1 MFDASNINVRALLI
15 FIEVYEAQ
23 NFSVVARR
31 QGISA
36 SQISRVIHQLEDA
49 LGQQL
54 FYRNTRAVIPTE
66 SGHLFIRYA
75 RAMVENV
82 EEARR
87 ELDERSSE
95 PSGTIRIN
103 GPVFFGQRHVAPG
116 LAELTERYPRLN
128 IELTLT
134 DDFIDPHRDA
144 ADLIFRI
151 GMLTDS
157 TFHARIFG
165 QQRYHLAASP
175 AYLRKHGVPDDPATL
190 SDHQCLVYRGSSGPN
205 RWLVRREGENWIHY
219 PVVARMTS
227 NNAESLLTAA
237 LGGMGIVLFP
247 DWLIGDRLQRG
258 ELVALLP
265 EMACAINTEP
275 LNIAAIYPHARHP
288 PLNVRAVI
296 DYYVERFGTPPYWQ
310 RKGITRQAPGG

>member
-1 MFDASNINVRALLI
+1 MYDAGSMNLRSLKI
-15 FIEVYEAQ
+15 FIAVFEAE

-31 QGISA
+31 EGLSA
-36 SQISRVIHQLEDA
+36 SQVSRIIHQLEDA

-75 RAMVENV
+75 REMMTSFED
-82 EEARR
+82 ARR
-87 ELDERSSE
+87 ELDARSTE

-103 GPVFFGQRHVAPG
+103 APVFFGQRHIAPG
-116 LAELTERYPRLN
+116 LPGLTAHYPRLN

-134 DDFIDPHRDA
+134 DDFIDPHKNA
-144 ADLIFRI
+144 ADVIFRI
-151 GMLTDS
+151 GVLTDS

-175 AYLRKHGVPDDPATL
+175 DYLRQHGAPQVPDDLAH
-190 SDHQCLVYRGSSGPN
+190 HQCLVYRGSSGPN
-205 RWLVRREGENWIHY
+205 RWLFRGPGEEWVHY
-219 PVVARMTS
+219 PVVPLMTS
-227 NNAESLLTAA
+227 NNAESLLAAA

-247 DWLIGDRLQRG
+247 DWLIGDRVQQG

-265 EMACAINTEP
+265 GLECAIHTEP
-275 LNIAAIYPHARHP
+275 LNIAAIYPNARHP

-296 DYYVERFGTPPYWQ
+296 DHYVGCFGTPLYWQ
-310 RKGITRQAPGG
+310 TQGR

>member
-49 LGQQL
+49 LDQQL

-310 RKGITRQAPGG
+310 T

>member
-1 MFDASNINVRALLI
+1 MFDPSNINVRALLI

-310 RKGITRQAPGG
+310 T

>member
-23 NFSVVARR
+23 NFSIVARR

-310 RKGITRQAPGG
+310 T

>member
-190 SDHQCLVYRGSSGPN
+190 RDHQCLVYRGSSGPN

-310 RKGITRQAPGG
+310 T

>member
-1 MFDASNINVRALLI
+1 MYDAGSMNLRSLKI
-15 FIEVYEAQ
+15 FIAVFEAE

-31 QGISA
+31 EGLSA
-36 SQISRVIHQLEDA
+36 SQVSRIIHQLEDA

-75 RAMVENV
+75 REMMTSF

-87 ELDERSSE
+87 ELDARSTE

-103 GPVFFGQRHVAPG
+103 APVFFGQRHIAPG
-116 LAELTERYPRLN
+116 LPGLTARYPRLN

-134 DDFIDPHRDA
+134 DDFIDSHKNA
-144 ADLIFRI
+144 ADVIFRI
-151 GMLTDS
+151 GVLTDS

-175 AYLRKHGVPDDPATL
+175 DYLRQHGAPQGPDDLA
-190 SDHQCLVYRGSSGPN
+190 HHKCLVYRGSSGPN
-205 RWLVRREGENWIHY
+205 RWLFRGPGEEWVHY
-219 PVVARMTS
+219 PVMPLMTS
-227 NNAESLLTAA
+227 NNAESLLAAA

-247 DWLIGDRLQRG
+247 DWLIGDRVQQG

-265 EMACAINTEP
+265 GLECAIHTEP
-275 LNIAAIYPHARHP
+275 LNIAAIYPNARHP

-296 DYYVERFGTPPYWQ
+296 DHYVGCFGTPLYWQ
-310 RKGITRQAPGG
+310 TQGR

>member
-175 AYLRKHGVPDDPATL
+175 AYLHKHGVPDDPATL
-190 SDHQCLVYRGSSGPN
+190 SDHQCLVYRGSSGPS

-310 RKGITRQAPGG
+310 T

>member
-23 NFSVVARR
+23 NFSIVARR

-87 ELDERSSE
+87 ELDERSLE

-310 RKGITRQAPGG
+310 T

>member
-275 LNIAAIYPHARHP
+275 LNIAAIYPNARHP

-310 RKGITRQAPGG
+310 T

>member
-227 NNAESLLTAA
+227 NNAETLLTAA

-310 RKGITRQAPGG
+310 T

>member
-1 MFDASNINVRALLI
+1 MYDAGSMNLRSLKI
-15 FIEVYEAQ
+15 FIAVFEAE

-31 QGISA
+31 EGLSA
-36 SQISRVIHQLEDA
+36 SQVSRIIHQLEDA

-75 RAMVENV
+75 REMMTSF

-87 ELDERSSE
+87 ELDARSTE

-103 GPVFFGQRHVAPG
+103 APVFFGQRHIAPG
-116 LAELTERYPRLN
+116 LPGLTARYPRLN

-134 DDFIDPHRDA
+134 DDFIDPHKNA
-144 ADLIFRI
+144 ADVIFRI
-151 GMLTDS
+151 GVLMDS

-175 AYLRKHGVPDDPATL
+175 DYLRQHGTPQGPDDLA
-190 SDHQCLVYRGSSGPN
+190 HHKCLVYRGSSGPN
-205 RWLVRREGENWIHY
+205 RWLFRGPGEEWVHY
-219 PVVARMTS
+219 PVMPLMTS
-227 NNAESLLTAA
+227 NNAESLLAAA

-247 DWLIGDRLQRG
+247 DWLIGDRVQQG

-265 EMACAINTEP
+265 QLECAIHTEP
-275 LNIAAIYPHARHP
+275 LNIAAIYPNARHP

-296 DYYVERFGTPPYWQ
+296 DYYIERFGTPLYWQ
-310 RKGITRQAPGG
+310 T

>member
-1 MFDASNINVRALLI
+1 MVDAGNMNIRSLRV
-15 FIEVYEAQ
+15 FIAVYEAQ

-31 QGISA
+31 EGMSA
-36 SQISRVIHQLEDA
+36 SQVSRVIYQLEDA

-75 RAMVENV
+75 RAMVESL

-87 ELDERSSE
+87 ELDERSTE
-95 PSGTIRIN
+95 PSGTLRIN
-103 GPVFFGQRHVAPG
+103 GPVYFGQRHVAPG
-116 LAELTERYPRLN
+116 LPALAARYPRLN

-134 DDFIDPHRDA
+134 DDFIDPHKDA
-144 ADLIFRI
+144 ADVIFRI
-151 GMLTDS
+151 GTLTDS
-157 TFHARIFG
+157 TFHARVFG

-175 AYLRKHGVPDDPATL
+175 DYLRKHGVPDGPDDL
-190 SDHQCLVYRGSSGPN
+190 SRHRCLVYRGSSGPN
-205 RWLVRREGENWIHY
+205 RWLVRGQGEAWVHY
-219 PVVARMTS
+219 PVVPLMTS
-227 NNAESLLTAA
+227 NNAESLLIAA

-247 DWLIGDRLQRG
+247 DWLIGDRLQKG
-258 ELVALLP
+258 ELVALLV
-265 EMACAINTEP
+265 EWECAINTEP

-296 DYYVERFGTPPYWQ
+296 DHYVALFGTPPYWQ
-310 RKGITRQAPGG
+310 T

>member
-23 NFSVVARR
+23 NFSIVARR

-296 DYYVERFGTPPYWQ
+296 DYYVERFGTPPYW
-310 RKGITRQAPGG
+310 KT

>member
-23 NFSVVARR
+23 NFSIVARR

-103 GPVFFGQRHVAPG
+103 GPVFFGQTHVAPG

-310 RKGITRQAPGG
+310 T

>member
-265 EMACAINTEP
+265 EMACAINTES

-310 RKGITRQAPGG
+310 T

>member
-1 MFDASNINVRALLI
+1 MVDASNINIRALLI
-15 FIEVYEAQ
+15 FIDVYEAQ

-75 RAMVENV
+75 RSMAENL

-87 ELDERSSE
+87 ELDARAVE
-95 PSGTIRIN
+95 PSGAIRIN
-103 GPVFFGQRHVAPG
+103 GPVFFGQKHIAPG
-116 LAELTERYPRLN
+116 LPGLSARYPRLSV
-128 IELTLT
+128 ELTLT
-134 DDFIDPHRDA
+134 DDFIDPHKNA
-144 ADLIFRI
+144 ADVIFRI
-151 GMLTDS
+151 GVLTDS

-175 AYLRKHGVPDDPATL
+175 DYLRQHGAPQGPDDLA
-190 SDHQCLVYRGSSGPN
+190 HHKCLVYRGSSGPN
-205 RWLVRREGENWIHY
+205 RWLLRGAGEEWVHY
-219 PVVARMTS
+219 PVVPLMTS
-227 NNAESLLTAA
+227 NNAESLLAAA

-247 DWLIGDRLQRG
+247 DWLIGDRVQQG

-265 EMACAINTEP
+265 GLECAIHTES
-275 LNIAAIYPHARHP
+275 LNIAAIYPNARHP

-296 DYYVERFGTPPYWQ
+296 DHYVGCFGTPLYWQ
-310 RKGITRQAPGG
+310 TQGR

>member
-1 MFDASNINVRALLI
+1 MYDAGSMNLRSLKI
-15 FIEVYEAQ
+15 FIAVFEAE

-31 QGISA
+31 EGLSA
-36 SQISRVIHQLEDA
+36 SQVSRIIHQLEDA

-75 RAMVENV
+75 REMMTSF

-87 ELDERSSE
+87 ELDARSTE

-103 GPVFFGQRHVAPG
+103 APVFFGQRHIAPG
-116 LAELTERYPRLN
+116 LPGLTARYPRLN

-134 DDFIDPHRDA
+134 DDFIDPHKNA
-144 ADLIFRI
+144 ADVIFRI
-151 GMLTDS
+151 GALTDS

-175 AYLRKHGVPDDPATL
+175 DYLRQHGAPQGPDDLA
-190 SDHQCLVYRGSSGPN
+190 HHKCLVYRGSSGPN
-205 RWLVRREGENWIHY
+205 RWLLRGAGEEWVHY
-219 PVVARMTS
+219 PVMPLMTS
-227 NNAESLLTAA
+227 NNAESLLAAA

-247 DWLIGDRLQRG
+247 DWLIGDRVQQG

-265 EMACAINTEP
+265 GLECAIHTEP
-275 LNIAAIYPHARHP
+275 LNIAAIYPNARHP

-296 DYYVERFGTPPYWQ
+296 DHYVGCFGTPLYWQ
-310 RKGITRQAPGG
+310 TQGR